1 MQHTHLACTIS
12 NILVPPG
19 YKYATNACDHQ
30 FMIALGLC
38 LCCFAGTVR
47 EKSCFSDL
55 AQPRGDTQMM
65 QDLAVKVMDLSRENS
80 ELNTEATGQ
89 QGGS

>member
-1 MQHTHLACTIS
+1 
-12 NILVPPG
+12 
-19 YKYATNACDHQ
+19 
-30 FMIALGLC
+30 
-38 LCCFAGTVR
+38 
-47 EKSCFSDL
+47 
-55 AQPRGDTQMM
+55 MM